1 MAATEKRSM
10 WLYSGPAPEV
20 ETRKI
25 AATQGI
31 YMPGAVC
38 ALTSAGTIKIAHTS
52 DSANDNVY
60 GLLLEGVA
68 AQLAANTEVKVAK
81 FHEDQQWCIYVET
94 GGADTTVAQSNVG
107 NKYGITVVAV
117 GGTAGQIGYATLKL
131 DSGTTN
137 VCMIV
142 RDIMSN
148 VEGSKFT
155 TSDSPGVAIV
165 SVLANNIQAVHA

>member
-1 MAATEKRSM
+1 MAATEKRTM

-25 AATQGI
+25 ATTQGV
-31 YMPGAVC
+31 YMPGAICSLNSSGVIE
-38 ALTSAGTIKIAHTS
+38 LAHTS

-60 GLLLEGVA
+60 GLLLEGVTA
-68 AQLAANTEVKVAK
+68 ALAANTEVKVAK
-81 FHEDQQWCIYVET
+81 FHEDQQWCIFVET

-107 NKYGITVVAV
+107 NKYGITVSA
-117 GGTAGQIGYATLKL
+117 TAGEIGYATLKL

-148 VEGSKFT
+148 VESSKYT